1 MAEKLNYEKLIEDFN
16 RMHVDKYTYPIFEYI
31 NLYKKI
37 DIECPIHGSFNQQL
51 MLHRQGGGCPKCGYD
66 KKRKPKVKI
75 NKVELLREQRTK
87 EFFEIINKK
96 FGGKFDLS
104 KVEYTGTDSDII
116 IGCPNHGEVS
126 VTAGQFKRSKYGCP
140 YCGGTKNLTQDMFM
154 KLVPQSHKKEYDL
167 SKLIYKTRQEN
178 IIIICKIHGE
188 FSLNADNFIS
198 GQGCP
203 KCRYIKSANSKRGK
217 IDQIIEKFHK
227 VHNNKY
233 TYREIEKYISRL
245 TTKIEIT
252 CPHHGI
258 FIQPIDRHYNGHGCP
273 TCKSSK
279 GELMIIKIL
288 EKYNIDY
295 INEYS
300 FKDLKKE
307 DSTKPLRFD
316 FYLPKYN
323 ICIEYDGR
331 QHFEEINGRESLDII
346 KFRDNLKN
354 NYCIKNNI
362 KLLRLNY
369 MMENY
374 GENELLAFIKDL
386 GIE

>member
-16 RMHVDKYTYPIFEYI
+16 KIHMNKYIYPIFEYI
-31 NLYKKI
+31 NLYQKI
-37 DIECPIHGSFNQQL
+37 NIECSIHGSFNQQL

-66 KKRKPKVKI
+66 KKRKPKIKI

-96 FGGKFDLS
+96 FGDKFDLS

-116 IGCPNHGEVS
+116 IGCPNHGEVK

-154 KLVPQSHKKEYDL
+154 KLVPQSHKNEYDL

-188 FSLNADNFIS
+188 FSLKADNFIS

-203 KCRYIKSANSKRGK
+203 NCRYIKSANSKRGK

-331 QHFEEINGRESLDII
+331 QHFEEINGRESLDIT

-374 GENELLAFIKDL
+374 GKNELITFIKDL